1 MEETTHVNG
10 APAAALTVD
19 DPHALT
25 AAQQKFFKERV
36 FAMQDLNGQIR
47 GALGLIVSERG
58 LPGEYGL
65 SDDQARL
72 VLQQQQAKAPA
83 PTQ

>member
-1 MEETTHVNG
+1 MEETIHLNG
-10 APAAALTVD
+10 APAAALEAT

-58 LPGEYGL
+58 LSGEYGL

-72 VLQQQQAKAPA
+72 VPQQARPPA